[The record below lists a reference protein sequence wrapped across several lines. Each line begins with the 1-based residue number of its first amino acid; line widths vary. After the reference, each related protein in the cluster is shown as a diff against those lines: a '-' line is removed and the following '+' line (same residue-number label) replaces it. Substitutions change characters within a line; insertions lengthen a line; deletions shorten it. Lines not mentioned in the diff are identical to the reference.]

1 MSSML
6 ARKAAAIYAA
16 EQLASLGDCQSITI
30 TRVGS
35 SEDFCVRLVTKSS
48 DTFVMTLNAFSAEGF
63 TSASPLRSDGLE
75 RSSRNS
81 G

>member
-30 TRVGS
+30 TRQGS
-35 SEDFCVRLVTKSS
+35 SEDFSVRLVTRSS
-48 DTFVMTLNAFSAEGF
+48 DTFVMTLTAFSAEGF
-63 TSASPLRSDGLE
+63 TSASPLLTDGLDK
-75 RSSRNS
+75 
-81 G
+81 